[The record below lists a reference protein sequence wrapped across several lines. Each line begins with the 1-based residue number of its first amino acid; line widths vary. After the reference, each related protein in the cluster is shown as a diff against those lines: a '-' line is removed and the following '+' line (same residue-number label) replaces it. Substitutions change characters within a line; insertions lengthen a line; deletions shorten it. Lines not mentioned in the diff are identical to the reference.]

1 MRKKPLR
8 RRHRPTLPPAR
19 ETPPPPPSRPPPH
32 TTKTPTPV
40 PSSAI
45 AAAQATPP
53 PSEKRH
59 RRHHCPA
66 PTLPKNIPPPPPSR
80 PDPPE
85 NGACAPPKATQPC
98 SQHQFNGQSM
108 KSNDK
113 ARRPERDAYASH
125 RVGVRG
131 RGNVC
136 GACLLVGGT
145 PHSYAAPSVH
155 DAACLV
161 AAGREDL
168 GLRARAP
175 LQTALVPRVPIPRP
189 VGAVQDQGAHQCA
202 LVGLYLRN
210 VPPHPV
216 TVTGRHPAL
225 RVVPKL
231 YVHRL
236 RRSRQAHHQHKEQ
249 QENGTKASH

>member
-1 MRKKPLR
+1 MSATVSFVLPCLPSSCLPAAAPTYPNIGLPLMKP
-8 RRHRPTLPPAR
+8 
-19 ETPPPPPSRPPPH
+19 
-32 TTKTPTPV
+32 PTPQR
-40 PSSAI
+40 P
-45 AAAQATPP
+45 QP
-53 PSEKRH
+53 
-59 RRHHCPA
+59 
-66 PTLPKNIPPPPPSR
+66 LPHYAKETSPPPPPSR